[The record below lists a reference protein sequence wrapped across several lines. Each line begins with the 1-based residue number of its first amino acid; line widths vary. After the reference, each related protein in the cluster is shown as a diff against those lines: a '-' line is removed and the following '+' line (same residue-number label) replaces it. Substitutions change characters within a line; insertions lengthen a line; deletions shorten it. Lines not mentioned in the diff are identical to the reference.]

1 MHLLPLGVRAIQQ
14 AFLLS
19 FAADVVE
26 SKSFPSLYVPV
37 LGTDMWNASVVIE
50 HPEIE
55 EIPGEILGKVFHLQA
70 TFASRTSQLSSHTW
84 TSLVKTESLS
94 KITKKQ
100 IQEEPMQ

>member
-14 AFLLS
+14 AFLLP

-55 EIPGEILGKVFHLQA
+55 EILGEILEKVCHLQA

>member
-1 MHLLPLGVRAIQQ
+1 MHFLPLGVRAIQQ

-26 SKSFPSLYVPV
+26 RKSFPSLYVPV

-50 HPEIE
+50 HPGIE
-55 EIPGEILGKVFHLQA
+55 EIWGEILGKVCHLQA
-70 TFASRTSQLSSHTW
+70 TFASSTSQLSSHTW

>member
-1 MHLLPLGVRAIQQ
+1 MHSLPLGVRAIQQ

-55 EIPGEILGKVFHLQA
+55 EIWGEILGKVFHLQA

>member
-37 LGTDMWNASVVIE
+37 LGTNMWNASVVIE
-50 HPEIE
+50 HPGIE
-55 EIPGEILGKVFHLQA
+55 EILWEILEKVCHLHA

-84 TSLVKTESLS
+84 KS
-94 KITKKQ
+94 
-100 IQEEPMQ
+100 